1 MDEIKRWDVLKLD
14 WQWYRMTKIAI
25 KWLELK
31 WKRGYDCNKNL
42 IGVARIERNYDRIG

>member
-1 MDEIKRWDVLKLD
+1 MRLKVEIYWNQIGLHMEWL
-14 WQWYRMTKIAI
+14 QLQL

-31 WKRGYDCNKNL
+31 GKRGYDCNKNL